1 MTLKEALMEE
11 LQKLRLSRERP
22 PLLQTPKGERIGKQT
37 KKDKL
42 MAEVKEILDSLEE
55 EKE

>member
-1 MTLKEALMEE
+1 MINREALLEE

-22 PLLQTPKGERIGKQT
+22 FSPKTTKTKQS

-42 MAEVKEILDSLEE
+42 LEEAAALLDSVEE
-55 EKE
+55 ET